1 MEDVKFVVLKDDQKI
16 VLNDEENDILL
27 SIISD
32 GETKYTFSVPWPSAG
47 YGGGELFLSLSEQ
60 YLIFSYYSGQ
70 GDEAFMLFKIDNCSL
85 ELIYESG
92 NLYGEGASYC
102 FSNDEKF
109 LLQTLRTGWW
119 YDESEAETD
128 KDGNHFY
135 EFGTIRVLDINKRTL
150 NEHMIH
156 VYPSSNWEE
165 GITDNGPF
173 EISKMVNDNM
183 VNITMPWGEE
193 TFTFPL
199 EKIILL
205 KMK

>member
-1 MEDVKFVVLKDDQKI
+1 MV
-16 VLNDEENDILL
+16 N
-27 SIISD
+27 
-32 GETKYTFSVPWPSAG
+32 
-47 YGGGELFLSLSEQ
+47 
-60 YLIFSYYSGQ
+60 
-70 GDEAFMLFKIDNCSL
+70 
-85 ELIYESG
+85 
-92 NLYGEGASYC
+92 YC

-135 EFGTIRVLDINKRTL
+135 EFGSIRVLDIDKGTL
-150 NEHMIH
+150 DEHMIH

-173 EISKMVNDNM
+173 ELSKMVNDSTFT
-183 VNITMPWGEE
+183 ITMPWGEE
-193 TFTFPL
+193 TFSFPL

>member
-1 MEDVKFVVLKDDQKI
+1 MENGKVVVLQDNQRI
-16 VLNDEENDILL
+16 ILNDENDIFL
-27 SIISD
+27 SVISA
-32 GETKYTFSVPWPSAG
+32 GETKYTFPVPWPSTG
-47 YGGGELFLSLSEQ
+47 YGGGELFLSSSEQ
-60 YLIFSYYSGQ
+60 YLILSYYSGE
-70 GDEAFMLFKIDNCSL
+70 GDEAFMLFKIENCSL

-92 NLYGEGASYC
+92 YLYGEGASYC
-102 FSNDEKF
+102 FSNDEKL

-135 EFGTIRVLDINKRTL
+135 EFGSIRVLDINKKIL
-150 NEHMIH
+150 NEHIIH

-173 EISKMVNDNM
+173 ELSGMVNDNM
-183 VNITMPWGEE
+183 FKVTMPWGEE

-205 KMK
+205 KVT